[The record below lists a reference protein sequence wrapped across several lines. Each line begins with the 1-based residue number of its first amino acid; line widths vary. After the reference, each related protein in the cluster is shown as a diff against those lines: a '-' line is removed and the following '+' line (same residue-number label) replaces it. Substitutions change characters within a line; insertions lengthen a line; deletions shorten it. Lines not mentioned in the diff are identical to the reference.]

1 MCLFVFV
8 SLGQL
13 AARQLKEQSS
23 SRRNKS
29 SRSRDTPT
37 KELKAGAAKV
47 KAKPTAVQRNNSKSK
62 NI

>member
-1 MCLFVFV
+1 MCLLV
-8 SLGQL
+8 LTGQL
-13 AARQLKEQSS
+13 AARQLKEQTS

-37 KELKAGAAKV
+37 KELKAGGAKV